1 MLSALTT
8 PLTRYANPDG
18 HRCLETDS
26 FSFFFLQDPEYILI
40 KRWVPEHEQDF
51 LWEHTRELRERRR
64 AVTQTTNTTVL
75 QIEQGGHNHHHH
87 GEVQYEFVKKKE
99 RKRDKSPGLITFL
112 AGGKR

>member
-1 MLSALTT
+1 
-8 PLTRYANPDG
+8 
-18 HRCLETDS
+18 
-26 FSFFFLQDPEYILI
+26 
-40 KRWVPEHEQDF
+40 VPEHEQDF

-75 QIEQGGHNHHHH
+75 QIEQAGGHHHHHGH
-87 GEVQYEFVKKKE
+87 GEVQYEFVKKKD